1 MIEIT
6 YHKTTIKT
14 LERFL
19 KEFPKREYVYNNGKI
34 ESMILNFGDGPC
46 YYDENADEMILLKE
60 EDLEFV
66 YTMNSEH

>member
-19 KEFPKREYVYNNGKI
+19 KEFPKREYVYNNGTI
-34 ESMILNFGDGPC
+34 ESMILD
-46 YYDENADEMILLKE
+46 
-60 EDLEFV
+60 
-66 YTMNSEH
+66 